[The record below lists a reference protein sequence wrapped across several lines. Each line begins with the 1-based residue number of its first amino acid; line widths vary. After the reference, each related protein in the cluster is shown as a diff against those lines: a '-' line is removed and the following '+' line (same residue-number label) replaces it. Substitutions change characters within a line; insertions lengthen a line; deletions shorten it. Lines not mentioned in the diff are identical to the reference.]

1 MARQLVSPL
10 MEILS
15 RDINN
20 FRKSADKTLLEVVLG
35 NALPRIPSFIAGG
48 FNATISGNNVVVA
61 PGICFQKI
69 DQTDGSTNI
78 RIAHLETA
86 KTLAITLAST
96 SGVTKTDLI
105 ECRSIITNL
114 PTQSRKFNEPGGVVS
129 KNVVVQNKW
138 DAEVRVRQN
147 VTANVS
153 GGYDA
158 SEGWVAVALVK
169 SNNTVVES
177 IEDLRDFYNL
187 FDPDFFSVYGRK
199 NIALKQKYDGINL
212 IQAPFEFSDLVSKLS
227 QVSVRRRYKGTF
239 GQIPVTNKYN
249 TSFSLTAPT
258 SGSITLKSK
267 DQWTFLGSLST
278 ILSLNISSGYWAI
291 RGALR
296 ERWELVY
303 PTTLFRNSL
312 YKYDSNWN
320 SGSFNPQD
328 VWGFSVSTH
337 QYSKNRLTN
346 SNYDERVSNR
356 GRMAVSGDT
365 GRGLTRTSGESSL
378 VASVSSTQFSQIPTT
393 GIYILLTNSSTGIVN
408 NSLQYLVWNI
418 PKSSLG
424 VGSNDLYINDNFF
437 SYPIGKNIDWSSRI
451 KYFSLT
457 TVNPLSQSSGTTTYT
472 RSADLSITNYWTLDS
487 FTYNPA
493 TKSISFALKV
503 PSSGVLSARQNFPLE
518 GAVFNRLIIKK
529 GTETRL
535 TKNFTDLT
543 VSVSGTTATYTYNLT
558 SLDTLIKNTDTA
570 YNDFNIEFEVLGT
583 TGEDVWR
590 SDLLRGG
597 TTLGPTVDYKVEEEG
612 SKTHVRLN
620 DQYPFGID
628 DEVLISHIIPQE
640 LIDAGSGGT
649 PEEQT
654 ANAQITALR
663 NQLNALTAKVNT
675 NETDI
680 DALERTSTSTQTTF
694 YHGLIALTPKNNAN
708 KTIST
713 SGTSLLPL
721 AQAEFNNPT
730 ERIAKQVNS
739 LLLSGGFLQFNAP
752 QTSGYYNPWIA
763 VKPGDY
769 TNLQFRTTQDDTDN
783 WSNVGT
789 STLGGD
795 TYNIF
800 VRIRPVLQ
808 GRSLKLYIKDYE

>member
-147 VTANVS
+147 VTANAQ

-177 IEDLRDFYNL
+177 IEDQRDFYNL

-199 NIALKQKYDGINL
+199 NVSLTRPYDGVNL
-212 IQAPFEFSDLVSKLS
+212 VEVPFEFSDLVSKLS
-227 QVSVRRRYKGTF
+227 QISVRRMVKGSF
-239 GQIPVTNKYN
+239 GNIAITNKYN
-249 TSFSLTAPT
+249 TNFGLTAPT
-258 SGSITLKSK
+258 G
-267 DQWTFLGSLST
+267 
-278 ILSLNISSGYWAI
+278 
-291 RGALR
+291 
-296 ERWELVY
+296 
-303 PTTLFRNSL
+303 
-312 YKYDSNWN
+312 
-320 SGSFNPQD
+320 
-328 VWGFSVSTH
+328 
-337 QYSKNRLTN
+337 
-346 SNYDERVSNR
+346 
-356 GRMAVSGDT
+356 
-365 GRGLTRTSGESSL
+365 
-378 VASVSSTQFSQIPTT
+378 SVSSISLRNFLSFTSQNVNIPSYGRYNSNFPFFILANNNRRSIWLTAPGSPYQPFPDDYGGDDVVGFGYLSNNVRYNLGAGFRNYRKNDLVRLQLDDLQDFALSRSQDLYMLLWNGSSSPSVSNAIIYRINASDIDDQTT
-393 GIYILLTNSSTGIVN
+393 RSDFGTVNTIGTNSGGLSEKQYFFGIQPIYKTSDL
-408 NSLQYLVWNI
+408 NSRFNRAR
-418 PKSSLG
+418 
-424 VGSNDLYINDNFF
+424 F
-437 SYPIGKNIDWSSRI
+437 S
-451 KYFSLT
+451 
-457 TVNPLSQSSGTTTYT
+457 TVNPLSQSAGTTTYT
-472 RSADLSITNYWTLDS
+472 RDTDLPITNYWTLDS
-487 FTYNPA
+487 FTYNPS

-503 PSSGVLSARQNFPLE
+503 PTAGLLSIITSFPSG
-518 GAVFNRLIIKK
+518 GAVFNRLLIKK

-558 SLDTLIKNTDTA
+558 SQDTLIKNTDTA
-570 YNDFNIEFEVLGT
+570 YNDFNIEFEVLSSS
-583 TGEDVWR
+583 GEDIWR
-590 SDLLRGG
+590 ANSLRGG
-597 TTLGPTVDYKVEEEG
+597 TTLSPTVDFKIEEEG
-612 SKTHVRLN
+612 LRTYVRLN
-620 DQYPFGID
+620 DQYPFNAD
-628 DEVLISHIIPQE
+628 DEIIFSHIIPQE

-663 NQLNALTAKVNT
+663 NQLNALTSRVTQNQ
-675 NETDI
+675 NDI
-680 DALERTSTSTQTTF
+680 DTLERTSTSTKTTF

-721 AQAEFNNPT
+721 AQAEFSNPT

-769 TNLQFRTTQDDTDN
+769 TNLQFRTTQDDTNN